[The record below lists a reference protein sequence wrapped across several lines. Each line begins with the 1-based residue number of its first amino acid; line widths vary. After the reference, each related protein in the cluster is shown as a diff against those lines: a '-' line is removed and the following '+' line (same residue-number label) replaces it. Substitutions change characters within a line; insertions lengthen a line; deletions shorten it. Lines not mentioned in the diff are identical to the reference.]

1 MIDHNLRRA
10 IAHKVQSD
18 YDKWVM
24 CLALSRII
32 GNYDRNGAKI
42 KEVASMLGIEV
53 RQVYARAQA
62 GQTYRDFQKVA
73 VIRKIKWRLSPSH
86 FEAAGTLMRKYEIP
100 PHEIIGDL
108 RVAAENDTAV
118 ADFRRHVDG
127 NHNPAEP
134 KLTPKEAKALILEY
148 CELRRKI
155 QANGVT
161 PAEWIARKCEILKQL
176 EEWAIG

>member
-1 MIDHNLRRA
+1 MNHNLRRA
-10 IAHKVQSD
+10 IAHKAQSD

-32 GNYDRNGAKI
+32 GNYDRNGARTREDAARLNI
-42 KEVASMLGIEV
+42 GV
-53 RQVYARAQA
+53 RQLYARAQA

-73 VIRKIKWRLSPSH
+73 VIRKIKWQLSPSH

-100 PHEIIGDL
+100 PREIIEDL
-108 RVAAENDTAV
+108 RMAAENDTSV
-118 ADFRRHVDG
+118 TDFRRHVDG

-176 EEWAIG
+176 EEWAWG